1 MPRAF
6 VVAALMILAVALPAA
21 QAREPSGLPSLK
33 PLVAA
38 GAPGAILLTA
48 HGDAISRRALGSND
62 LRRRTVLRAGDSFR
76 IGSLTKTY
84 VAAIVLQ
91 LAEEG
96 RLSLDDPVA
105 RYLPGVVPGAG
116 EITMSDLLAHMSG
129 LPDFDALPAVLAPY
143 LAGNLAYVWA
153 PRDLI
158 DLAIAQPA
166 TSAPGTAFAYSNTN
180 YLVAGLIVE
189 EVTGKPLETV
199 LRTRIFGPLRLRH
212 TVFALALA
220 GGAPRPRAHGY
231 TVLPGA
237 GRVDVTALT
246 PYSWAAGAI
255 VSTTADVAA
264 FYRALLA
271 GRVVAPASLRAMLTT
286 VDDPHGDVPGQG
298 YGLGIARFP
307 TRCGVAWGHNGDT
320 PGYVV
325 FALSSR
331 DGRRQAVLL
340 VNEDAESLPH
350 GTGRVFIDVLTR
362 AYCGPRR

>member
-6 VVAALMILAVALPAA
+6 VVAALIVLAVALPAA
-21 QAREPSGLPSLK
+21 QAREPSGLPSLR
-33 PLVAA
+33 PLIAA

-48 HGDAISRRALGSND
+48 HGDAITRHALGSND

-91 LAEEG
+91 LAREG
-96 RLSLDDPVA
+96 RVSLEDTVA
-105 RYLPGVVPGAG
+105 RYLPGIVPGAG
-116 EITMSDLLAHMSG
+116 EITIRDLLAHMSG
-129 LPDFDALPAVLAPY
+129 LPDFDALAAVLAPY
-143 LAGNLAYVWA
+143 LAGNLGYVWG

-158 DLAIAQPA
+158 DLAVAQPA

-180 YLVAGLIVE
+180 YLVAGLLVE
-189 EVTGKPLETV
+189 AVTGKPLETV
-199 LRTRIFGPLRLRH
+199 LQRRIFGPLGLRH
-212 TVFALALA
+212 TVFALA
-220 GGAPRPRAHGY
+220 GDAPRPRAHGY
-231 TVLPGA
+231 TVQPGA

-264 FYRALLA
+264 YYRALLA

-286 VDDPHGDVPGQG
+286 ADDPQGDFPGQG

-325 FALSSR
+325 YALSSR

-340 VNEDAESLPH
+340 VNEDAESLPQ

-362 AYCGPRR
+362 AYCATRL